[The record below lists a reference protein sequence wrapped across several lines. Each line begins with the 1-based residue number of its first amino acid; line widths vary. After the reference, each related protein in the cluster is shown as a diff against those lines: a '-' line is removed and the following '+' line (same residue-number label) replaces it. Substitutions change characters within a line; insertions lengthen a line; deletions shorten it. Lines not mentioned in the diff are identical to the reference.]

1 MDSKWSEIISK
12 AIIDKEYIFKVIYV
26 AAVSDIDNT
35 NSIKYLWNLTK

>member
-1 MDSKWSEIISK
+1 MVRNDILK